1 MFADEAIEFQ
11 PIFAQWIQSLHT
23 IAPLNTAPNTL
34 ATASYVFGGDIVTID
49 GQIGIMPIELGTS
62 DFLIHHIHAF
72 NIHVTVLI
80 LLKGIL
86 FVRNSRLIPDKNTLG
101 FRFPCD
107 GPGRGGTCQVS
118 PWDHVFLG
126 AFWVYNC
133 LSMVVFYFTW
143 KMNGCG
149 VQFGK
154 WENFSSYCSFYR
166 KRRNIYPSKR
176 LVS

>member
-107 GPGRGGTCQVS
+107 GPGRGVGPVKCL
-118 PWDHVFLG
+118 LG
-126 AFWVYNC
+126 I
-133 LSMVVFYFTW
+133 T
-143 KMNGCG
+143 
-149 VQFGK
+149 
-154 WENFSSYCSFYR
+154 FS
-166 KRRNIYPSKR
+166 
-176 LVS
+176 